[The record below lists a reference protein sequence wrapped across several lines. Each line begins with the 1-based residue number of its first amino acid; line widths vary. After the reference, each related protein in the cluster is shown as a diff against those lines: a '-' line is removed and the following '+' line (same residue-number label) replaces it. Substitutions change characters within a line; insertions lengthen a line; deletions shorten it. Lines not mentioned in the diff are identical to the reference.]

1 LSHERRRL
9 RDKVAIVT
17 GGGQGIG
24 RGICKVFAA
33 EGARVM
39 IATRTEKHGRT
50 ALDEITAN
58 GGRAA
63 LCVADVGELA
73 DTQRV
78 VAETL
83 AAFGRV
89 DILVHNAASF
99 LGGPVEGY
107 SEADLETVLA
117 VNLKACFRLSAACIP
132 HFRKQRWGRLLFT
145 SSVTGPRVAMPG
157 TSYYAASK
165 GGVNAFI
172 RTAALEV
179 ARDGITVNG
188 IEPGYI
194 RTAAMELLAG
204 RGRPRADGEVH
215 PARLHR
221 RARGHR
227 LRDALSRD
235 RRSALRD
242 GADTLHRRRLDAAG
256 KPGVPRGDARHQGAV
271 GLGRLVTTAELLER
285 RFRVLGRGSPLF
297 YDQPLHIVR
306 GEGVWLYDADGRRYL
321 DAYNNVPHVGHC
333 HPHVVEAIA
342 RQAATLNTHTR
353 YLHEG
358 IVTYAERLTSL
369 FDRELV
375 DGVHRLH
382 RQRGQRNRAAH
393 GDGLHGPPRHS
404 LHEIRVSRQH
414 DCGCADQHGVSTAR
428 GFWPAHPRHHRT
440 GFVPRSARG
449 RRRALARLPGW
460 PRSRPPVRPCR
471 PAAKASPRS

>member
-1 LSHERRRL
+1 MSGGRL

-50 ALDEITAN
+50 ALDEITAS

-194 RTAAMELLAG
+194 RTAAMELLA
-204 RGRPRADGEVH
+204 DE
-215 PARLHR
+215 
-221 RARGHR
+221 
-227 LRDALSRD
+227 
-235 RRSALRD
+235 
-242 GADTLHRRRLDAAG
+242 
-256 KPGVPRGDARHQGAV
+256 
-271 GLGRLVTTAELLER
+271 
-285 RFRVLGRGSPLF
+285 
-297 YDQPLHIVR
+297 
-306 GEGVWLYDADGRRYL
+306 
-321 DAYNNVPHVGHC
+321 
-333 HPHVVEAIA
+333 
-342 RQAATLNTHTR
+342 
-353 YLHEG
+353 
-358 IVTYAERLTSL
+358 
-369 FDRELV
+369 
-375 DGVHRLH
+375 
-382 RQRGQRNRAAH
+382 
-393 GDGLHGPPRHS
+393 DGLAQMAKYIPLGYIGAPEDIAYAMLYLATDEARYVTGQT
-404 LHEIRVSRQH
+404 LCI
-414 DCGCADQHGVSTAR
+414 DGGST
-428 GFWPAHPRHHRT
+428 
-440 GFVPRSARG
+440 
-449 RRRALARLPGW
+449 LPE
-460 PRSRPPVRPCR
+460 SPVFLEAMPGI
-471 PAAKASPRS
+471 KELSGSGGS